1 MWEPLLLMLISN
13 VYAYPAFV
21 SVQIYCEIGLWDPP
35 LKDTVLGRL
44 VDTVWDRKIYKSFHE
59 QLSSPYVHIPL
70 DLSIKL

>member
-35 LKDTVLGRL
+35 LKD
-44 VDTVWDRKIYKSFHE
+44 
-59 QLSSPYVHIPL
+59 SSWQISRYSMRQK
-70 DLSIKL
+70 DL